1 LQPASCGGDGTAIM
15 IGICF
20 RFVVGAQLGVMMSFF
35 RLELDSLAL
44 FLLFHTQGVCLRHG
58 KSEIISGHMAQV
70 RNCDCIMQRRI
81 PLGEGCFVVCV
92 HTTAFDFRF

>member
-1 LQPASCGGDGTAIM
+1 M